1 MSFSFSA
8 YFLFLFIYFFQF
20 SWLYSSLVFKN
31 TNFRVLSFLFRTQRS
46 KCLMWSSNSL
56 LFMEKIYSLVISPNC
71 GSLWLGC
78 GLFPWQDISTRS
90 YLCLSYLNAQCC
102 PFTFCCGALFIQRS
116 GTFSRELFHNCKSVV
131 SIGGGEFRI
140 QDLLYTIVQK
150 PLLCML
156 YVYLSFYHMVSS
168 YNTEES
174 NSL

>member
-1 MSFSFSA
+1 MRLLRVNFSFSP
-8 YFLFLFIYFFQF
+8 FFFFFQF
-20 SWLYSSLVFKN
+20 SWIYSSLVFKN
-31 TNFRVLSFLFRTQRS
+31 SNFRVLSFLCGTQRS
-46 KCLMWSSNSL
+46 KCLMCSSNCL
-56 LFMEKIYSLVISPNC
+56 LFMEKIYSLVISLNC
-71 GSLWLGC
+71 QSLWLGC
-78 GLFPWQDISTRS
+78 GLFPWQDMSTRS

-116 GTFSRELFHNCKSVV
+116 GAFSSELFHNCKSVV

-140 QDLLYTIVQK
+140 QDLPYTTVQN

-156 YVYLSFYHMVSS
+156 YAYFSFYPMASS